1 MHMKKFI
8 LFFATLFISVI
19 SFAQSNS
26 EHLTFK
32 GVPIDGTLNEY
43 VAKMKN
49 AGFSHIGTE
58 DGVAILSGEFAGYRD
73 CMIAVK
79 TLKKHNTVHEIAV
92 LFPTQDTWR
101 KLNYDYT
108 KLKSML
114 SKKYGEPEE
123 SVEKFVNTPIY
134 VNINDDNDK
143 MHEIEDNHCK
153 YYSIFNVENGTIS
166 LSIEY
171 DGVLVGSRVKLWYS
185 DKINSEAF
193 EEAAM
198 DDL

>member
-1 MHMKKFI
+1 MKKFI
-8 LFFATLFISVI
+8 LFFAALFISVI
-19 SFAQSNS
+19 SFAQNNS

-32 GVPIDGTLNEY
+32 GVPIDGTLSEY
-43 VAKMKN
+43 VAKMKS

-58 DGVAILSGEFAGYRD
+58 DGVALLSGEFAGYRE
-73 CMIAVK
+73 CMIGVK
-79 TLKKHNTVHEIAV
+79 TLKKYNTVHEIAV
-92 LFPTQDTWR
+92 LFPTQNTWR
-101 KLNYDYT
+101 GLSYDYT

-123 SVEKFVNTPIY
+123 CVEKFVNTPSY

-143 MHEIEDNHCK
+143 MREVEDNHCK
-153 YYSIFNVENGTIS
+153 YYSIFTVENGTIS